1 MKQTTSWC
9 YTALAASWLVFSG
22 GVSAAELPAG
32 VKLAKNQEF
41 IRNINTEPASID
53 PQKVEENA
61 GSEVVNDLFEG
72 LFSQGANGELRL
84 AGATAYSVNP
94 EGTVYTF
101 TLRKEARWSDGVPV
115 TAADYVYGWQR
126 AADPATASVY
136 SFFIE
141 LTGVKNAAAVIAGKM
156 KPDQLGI
163 VALDDHRLQITLDHP
178 KPYLLKMLAHYTT
191 FPAPRHVVSKYG
203 EEWVKVGHIV
213 GNGAYKLVEWTPNER
228 LVAERN
234 PRYWDDAHTVINKV
248 SFLEV
253 GSDAA
258 AFNRYR
264 ANELDYTSYPLE
276 VRQKVRNDMPEQLVE
291 KPLLA
296 TAYYVFNTTK
306 APFNDARV
314 RRALA
319 LGFDREII
327 TNKVLGQGQQPAYSL
342 TPPITEGFGFQS
354 NALMQMSQSQ
364 RVEEAGKLL
373 AAAGYSRDNPL
384 RFRLVFNTN
393 EGNKTIAVAISAMW
407 QHNLP
412 VKVDIQNMEWKT
424 MLSTVHGGNFD
435 VARYSWTGD
444 YNEASTFLDQ
454 LSGSNSSNDSGWKNA
469 GYDALLKQA
478 YATRDDG
485 ARNALYRQAEA
496 ILEQEMP
503 VMPIYFYVQSR
514 LLKPDVK
521 GFPLGNPE
529 DKVYSKDLYRVAP

>member
-1 MKQTTSWC
+1 MKQRIKGYLTITSLLALVGLPLQAADVPAG
-9 YTALAASWLVFSG
+9 TSLAAEQV
-22 GVSAAELPAG
+22 
-32 VKLAKNQEF
+32 F

-72 LFSQGANGELRL
+72 LFSQGAKGELRL
-84 AGATAYSVNP
+84 AGAASYTVNP
-94 EGTVYTF
+94 QGTVYTF
-101 TLRKEARWSDGVPV
+101 SLRKEAKWSDGTPV

-126 AADPATASVY
+126 AADPATASIY

-141 LTGVKNAAAVIAGKM
+141 LTGVQNAAAVIAGKM
-156 KPDQLGI
+156 KPEQLGI
-163 VALDDHRLQITLDHP
+163 VALDDDTLRITLDHP

-191 FPAPRHVVSKYG
+191 FPAPRHVVTRYG
-203 EEWVKVGHIV
+203 DEWVKVGHIV
-213 GNGAYKLVEWTPNER
+213 SNGAYKLVEWTPNER
-228 LVAERN
+228 LIAERN
-234 PRYWDDAHTVINKV
+234 PAYWDNAHTVINKV
-248 SFLEV
+248 LFLEV

-264 ANELDYTSYPLE
+264 ANELHYTNYPLE
-276 VRQKVRNDMPEQLVE
+276 VRQKVRDEMPDQLVE
-291 KPLLA
+291 TPLLA

-342 TPPITEGFGFQS
+342 TPPITEGFGFEA
-354 NALMQMSQSQ
+354 NAMMQMTQPQ
-364 RVEEAGKLL
+364 RVELARKLL
-373 AAAGYSRDNPL
+373 TEAGYSREHPL
-384 RFRLVFNTN
+384 QFRLVFNTN

-407 QHNLP
+407 QSNLP
-412 VKVDIQNMEWKT
+412 VKVEILNMEWKT
-424 MLSTVHGGNFD
+424 MLSTVHEGNFD

-469 GYDALLKQA
+469 RYDALLKQA
-478 YATRDDG
+478 YATQDEA
-485 ARNALYRQAEA
+485 ARNALYRQAEGV
-496 ILEQEMP
+496 LEQEMP
-503 VMPIYFYVQSR
+503 VMPIYFYVRSR
-514 LLKPDVK
+514 LLKADVQ
-521 GFPLGNPE
+521 GFPLHNPE
-529 DKVYSKDLYRVAP
+529 DKVYSKDLYIIAR